1 MARILSGTSWGCC
14 STDIFPKSSPITAT
28 VAVTG
33 FGGFSKSVTYTTPY
47 FGGTGYNNN
56 TNTLAVKDAS
66 SNLVARAGLTYWG
79 GLDSISYGSSGG
91 TSVFGYDTYL
101 HLNSIDSPGT
111 LCDGSYT
118 YDRTGNVTTRDGTS
132 YTYDGMNR
140 LLNGAGT
147 TYGYDEIGNITA
159 STGTDPAS
167 FTYASTG
174 GLDSML
180 MRSIT
185 RSGTQS
191 VSDDAKRGWITGI
204 DTRYSNLKWDV
215 FGRLEAIVDLARG
228 QSGTQQ
234 DIYRYYPDGLR
245 YRKDETAMTGAV
257 TTSLYLYEGN
267 DILLK
272 EMLEGTTWKTAQVNV
287 RLGGLEIGRY
297 VKDYVGG
304 TERLEYVW
312 LDTLGSRRA
321 VADTSGSIKAKID
334 YSVWG
339 TPTVTNYNGYDGSL
353 DVSYTGKE
361 RDATGLSYF
370 NARYYDPL
378 AGRFYSEDPIRDGM
392 NWFVYCGNNPLSSTD
407 STGLDVGSPGMDATT
422 HYNEIVE
429 SGEPIPGY
437 EDPFEMKG
445 LVGVSSE
452 VVKMYSLNALQ
463 QALLGRYGVAIQIV
477 AGCLAITGDRIVS
490 NADMVRWIWSN
501 LPDGNNPKISKVAAT
516 VQELQKVYELMIR
529 GGTQVPTG
537 SMDGTMIRLPDGTL
551 VKWRNTSSARSG
563 GTETIEIEFPNGT
576 VKKVHIR

>member
-14 STDIFPKSSPITAT
+14 STDIFPKSSLITAT

-91 TSVFGYDTYL
+91 TSAFGYDTYL

-118 YDRTGNVTTRDGTS
+118 YDRTGNVTTRDGTN
-132 YTYDGMNR
+132 YTYDGINR

-147 TYGYDEIGNITA
+147 SYGYDEIGNITA
-159 STGTDPAS
+159 STGTDPVS

-245 YRKDETAMTGAV
+245 YRKDETAITGAV

-321 VADTSGSIKAKID
+321 VTDTAGSIKAKID

-378 AGRFYSEDPIRDGM
+378 AGRFYSEDPIKDGM
-392 NWFVYCGNNPLSSTD
+392 NWFVYCGNNPLSFTD
-407 STGLDVGSPGMDATT
+407 PTGLASNVYDKYKAFFTNEERRQLSDNGMSAFRVATLSKYALDKAYDVGAREGWNSGEGWQGRIDAFRHVFWNSILAQEYGVDDASSITALHEQEHPNGGLESNMDA
-422 HYNEIVE
+422 NNNAFGISIIANNPNIQEEDLISLIVE
-429 SGEPIPGY
+429 EIDKGQGVVYFADWQKGKDATLLVNGEQ
-437 EDPFEMKG
+437 E
-445 LVGVSSE
+445 
-452 VVKMYSLNALQ
+452 
-463 QALLGRYGVAIQIV
+463 IQ
-477 AGCLAITGDRIVS
+477 
-490 NADMVRWIWSN
+490 
-501 LPDGNNPKISKVAAT
+501 
-516 VQELQKVYELMIR
+516 
-529 GGTQVPTG
+529 
-537 SMDGTMIRLPDGTL
+537 
-551 VKWRNTSSARSG
+551 
-563 GTETIEIEFPNGT
+563 
-576 VKKVHIR
+576 